1 MQLLINLFST
11 DYGLQSLAVIV
22 FTLGMCVWFALYFK
36 RHIDED
42 TKKSNTDEKK

>member
-22 FTLGMCVWFALYFK
+22 FILGMCVWFALYFK

-42 TKKSNTDEKK
+42 TKKAEARGKR